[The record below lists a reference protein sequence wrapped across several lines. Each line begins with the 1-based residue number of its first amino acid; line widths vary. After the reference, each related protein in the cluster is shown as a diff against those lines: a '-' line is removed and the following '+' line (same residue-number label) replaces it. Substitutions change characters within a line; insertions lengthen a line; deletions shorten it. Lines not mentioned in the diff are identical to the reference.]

1 MQNGKTLLIVSG
13 GSIDIN
19 FSKEYIKDKK
29 YDRIIAADSGLAHC
43 KEIGI
48 EPTDILGDFDSLKNK
63 ELLEE
68 YRKKGIPLREFP
80 TRKDYTDTHLAV
92 KYAVDLK
99 PQRVTILGATGTRY
113 DHALAN
119 ISLLA
124 FLKDNG
130 IEAKIIDAHN
140 EIEMLHGPEERK
152 YLRSDIKNPQNPGK
166 EYFSIIA
173 FSPEVTGI
181 DEEGFSY
188 SLKNGTLYNKESVGV
203 SNEIMAKEATLRV
216 KTGYLLVLNTRDCL
230 LFNSLRDKRPGR
242 EPMAYI
248 CDFSRYE
255 KSSSMKRPTLK
266 LLILT
271 QLYKT
276 QSRQNQ

>member
-1 MQNGKTLLIVSG
+1 MQKAKTVLIVSG
-13 GSIDIN
+13 GSIDAD
-19 FSKEYIKDKK
+19 FSREYIKDKQ

-43 KEIGI
+43 REIGI

-68 YRKKGIPLREFP
+68 YREKGIPLREFP

-99 PQRVTILGATGTRY
+99 AQQVTILGATGTRY
-113 DHALAN
+113 DHAVAN

-124 FLKDNG
+124 YLKDNG
-130 IEAKIIDAHN
+130 IKAKIVDAHN
-140 EIEMLHGPEERK
+140 EIEMLRGPEERK
-152 YLRSDIKNPQNPGK
+152 YLRSDIQGPQNTKK

-188 SLKNGTLYNKESVGV
+188 PLNNATLYNKESVGV
-203 SNEIMAKEATLRV
+203 SNEIVEKVATLRI
-216 KTGYLLVLNTRDCL
+216 KTGYLLTLITRD
-230 LFNSLRDKRPGR
+230 
-242 EPMAYI
+242 
-248 CDFSRYE
+248 
-255 KSSSMKRPTLK
+255 
-266 LLILT
+266 
-271 QLYKT
+271 
-276 QSRQNQ
+276 

>member
-13 GSIDIN
+13 GSIDID
-19 FSKEYIKDKK
+19 FSKEYLKDKR
-29 YDRIIAADSGLAHC
+29 YDRVIAADSGLAHC

-99 PQRVTILGATGTRY
+99 PQEVTILGATGTRY

-124 FLKDNG
+124 FLKDNK

-140 EIEMLHGPEERK
+140 EIEMLHGPAERK
-152 YLRSDIKNPQNPGK
+152 YLRSDIKNPQNPQK

-203 SNEIMAKEATLRV
+203 SNEIVAEEATLRF
-216 KTGYLLVLNTRDCL
+216 KTGYLLVLITRD
-230 LFNSLRDKRPGR
+230 
-242 EPMAYI
+242 
-248 CDFSRYE
+248 
-255 KSSSMKRPTLK
+255 
-266 LLILT
+266 
-271 QLYKT
+271 
-276 QSRQNQ
+276 